1 MKVGALWFN
10 EASIDVEANSGRR
23 ILCKT
28 DGTLVVHWPGGL
40 LYGKIRIEL
49 VSVPLLDGSAT
60 APTVIEDSL
69 ANSGRYAWPIPET
82 AASGYYSLRLTSLIG
97 TPDSTF
103 TPKTNAANSEV
114 FRLRGAGQYQ
124 IQVETTDTVSSDFA
138 IQITLQGSTGNSF
151 QTAISGSAVAGTPAV
166 NPLVLVNEI
175 GVVTYIAV
183 TSTYTWTGALNSVV
197 RVYQRFASGS
207 KRGRNPFKACSA
219 LVYLS
224 RAGLPSHGTNAMHS

>member
-1 MKVGALWFN
+1 MRIILHDVCTKRTQTRQRINASNLLALSWAQYRQAIFP
-10 EASIDVEANSGRR
+10 ASHFV
-23 ILCKT
+23 
-28 DGTLVVHWPGGL
+28 
-40 LYGKIRIEL
+40 
-49 VSVPLLDGSAT
+49 
-60 APTVIEDSL
+60 
-69 ANSGRYAWPIPET
+69 
-82 AASGYYSLRLTSLIG
+82 IG

-103 TPKTNAANSEV
+103 TPTTNAANSEV

-124 IQVETTDTVSSDFA
+124 IQVETTVTVSSDFA

-224 RAGLPSHGTNAMHS
+224 RAGSPSHGTNAMHS